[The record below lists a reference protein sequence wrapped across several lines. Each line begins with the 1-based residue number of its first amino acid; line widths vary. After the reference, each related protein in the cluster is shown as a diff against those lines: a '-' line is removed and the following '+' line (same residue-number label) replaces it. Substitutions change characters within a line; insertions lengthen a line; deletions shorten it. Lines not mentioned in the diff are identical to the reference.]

1 MKHAMPYL
9 PYVLIVFGIL
19 AIAIRKS
26 IRKRVADR
34 LQERGIPIMLVAMT
48 GQISRHEADRKLL
61 ALARGGMW
69 IFTLNTFM
77 LWGGLVSITAGAA
90 LLFGVINIPIS

>member
-1 MKHAMPYL
+1 MKFAMPYL
-9 PYVLIVFGIL
+9 PYVLIVFGLL
-19 AIAIRKS
+19 AITIRKS

-34 LQERGIPIMLVAMT
+34 LQERGMPVMIEAMS

-77 LWGGLVSITAGAA
+77 LWGGVVSIVAGTAI
-90 LLFGVINIPIS
+90 LFGVINILIS